1 MGIIELILIAIGL
14 AMDAFAV
21 SLGKGL
27 TVCKVRL
34 RHALCAGVWFGGF
47 QALMPIIGYF
57 LGHSFAG
64 VVTSVDHWIAFV
76 LLSLIGGNM
85 LRDAIWGED
94 ERHDGD
100 FAARKMFVMAVATS
114 IDALAVGITMAFL
127 NVNIWVASTTIGV
140 VTLLLSALGVMLG
153 CKFGEQLGNKAGILG
168 GLILIGLGIKILLEH
183 LGVISF

>member
-1 MGIIELILIAIGL
+1 MGVIELILIAIGL

-27 TVCKVRL
+27 TVCNVRL

-76 LLSLIGGNM
+76 LLLLIGSNM

-94 ERHDGD
+94 KRHDGD